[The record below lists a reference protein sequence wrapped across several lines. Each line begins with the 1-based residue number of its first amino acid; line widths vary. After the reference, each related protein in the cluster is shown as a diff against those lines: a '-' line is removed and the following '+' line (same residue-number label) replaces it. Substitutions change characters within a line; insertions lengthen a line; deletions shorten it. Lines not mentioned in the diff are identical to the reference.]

1 MKNRSCYGVGT
12 SGTGEGEGRGIS
24 LRYLICL
31 HEKRTMKLI
40 EMIFSRGEGVRKN
53 NGGDES
59 NQGTL

>member
-1 MKNRSCYGVGT
+1 VGT
-12 SGTGEGEGRGIS
+12 SGTGECEGRGIS